1 MIENY
6 KNLLIAIFNTDIK
19 PTKKVVCVYD
29 IKDNE
34 RCIGVFSKS
43 KYCGNLFDV
52 NSKIIDCY
60 ICKKKIRNKRYVFE
74 RVEL

>member
-19 PTKKVVCVYD
+19 PTKKVVCVYN

-43 KYCGNLFDV
+43 KYCGKLFGV

-60 ICKKKIRNKRYVFE
+60 ICKKKIRNKRYAFE